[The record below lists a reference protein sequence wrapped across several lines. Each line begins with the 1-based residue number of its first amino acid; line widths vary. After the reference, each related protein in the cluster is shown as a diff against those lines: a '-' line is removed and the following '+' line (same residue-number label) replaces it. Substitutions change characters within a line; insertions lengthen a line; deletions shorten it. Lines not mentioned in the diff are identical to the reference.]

1 MKKTVLIALSTATL
15 GTLAFAQVD
24 PSPMAMG
31 GSMSGMTQSTAGGG
45 MGMMGMNQMGM
56 MGMNQ
61 MMGGLA
67 TLSGKSFDRAFLSM
81 MVPHH
86 QAATQM
92 STAILTTTR
101 DPQIQTWANAIISAQ
116 QTEIAQMNAL
126 LRGYG
131 GPNMRMANG
140 MTSMM
145 GGMGM
150 TMSTGADKDRA
161 FVQAMI
167 PHHGSAI
174 MMANL
179 ALMRSQEPVILKLA
193 QGIVTAQAQE
203 MYDFQLYLRQ

>member
-15 GTLAFAQVD
+15 GTLAFAQVN

-31 GSMSGMTQSTAGGG
+31 GSMSSMAQSTAGGG
-45 MGMMGMNQMGM
+45 MGM

-86 QAATQM
+86 QAAIQM
-92 STAILTTTR
+92 STTILTTTR
-101 DPQIQTWANAIISAQ
+101 DPQIQTWANAIIRAQ

-131 GPNMRMANG
+131 GANMRMANG
-140 MTSMM
+140 MTAMK
-145 GGMGM
+145 GDMGM

-174 MMANL
+174 MMADL